1 METTRWQHLQS
12 LFDRAVATGPAD
24 DSGQHDT
31 VAVDTAMREEL
42 GALIAADRD
51 RDRVGESAARVA
63 SDLFADWIA
72 PSTRVGPWRLDEEI
86 GAGGMATVFKAHRD
100 DGAYQR
106 TVAIKF
112 LNGIPSRSGSDRMQR
127 ERQILADLDHPG
139 IARLLDGGHTAQG
152 QPYLVMD
159 HIDGVPITRYALAC
173 SLEQRLRLIQQVARA
188 LHYAHQRLVI
198 HRDLKPDNVLVR
210 ANGSPVLL
218 DFGIARLLDAEQ
230 TGDATVAAW
239 LTPAYASPEQR
250 RGEAVATASDVYS
263 LGVLMAEVV
272 SGRHLAPRPSGRVL
286 TPSQRGM
293 TGVARA
299 RLRELDA
306 MVARACA
313 VDATARYPS
322 AEALAEDIE
331 RFLRDQP
338 LSAASPTPL
347 YIAGKFLRRRRYAV
361 AASVLFAATLV
372 AFGWRLA
379 DERDRALRAEV
390 QASEQSVATRQ
401 VVDYLVSLFDL
412 QHADRLR
419 IDPVTPENLLDSGR
433 QRIVQQFAD
442 EPLRQSLLLGVM
454 GKIDWQLGR
463 HELAVDALQEAA
475 AIERQLGSPVRE
487 AGHLMMLGVVELDRG
502 QADHAVRHFN
512 DAILRMRDEPDTDLD
527 LARAVRGI
535 AQAHLRKGN
544 HALAL
549 RFSQRALRIA
559 ENLGD
564 DGRRSAELAR
574 ELQAQIQTQLASTAA
589 PAERDQTATA
599 DIFVPPT
606 RRSIGRPLPLA
617 QAIGLR

>member
-1 METTRWQHLQS
+1 METTRWQQLQS
-12 LFDRAVATGPAD
+12 MFDRAIATTSMQGE
-24 DSGQHDT
+24 HT
-31 VAVDTAMREEL
+31 VRTLPVDTAMRQEL
-42 GALIAADRD
+42 DALIAADCDHD
-51 RDRVGESAARVA
+51 RIAENAARVA
-63 SDLFADWIA
+63 RQALSGWTAV
-72 PSTRVGPWRLDEEI
+72 STRVGPWRLDEEI

-139 IARLLDGGHTAQG
+139 IARLLDGGSSEHG

-159 HIDGVPITRYALAC
+159 HIDGVPITRYAQDC

-210 ANGSPVLL
+210 GDGSPVLL
-218 DFGIARLLDAEQ
+218 DFGIARLLDGEQ
-230 TGDATVAAW
+230 PGDATLHAW

-250 RGEAVATASDVYS
+250 RGEAVATASDIYS

-272 SGRHLAPRPSGRVL
+272 SGRQLAPRPSGRVL

-293 TGVARA
+293 EGVARA

-313 VDATARYPS
+313 IDPAARYPS

-331 RFLRDQP
+331 RFLRHQP
-338 LSAASPTPL
+338 LSAAPPTPL
-347 YIAGKFLRRRRYAV
+347 YITGKFLRRRRYAV
-361 AASVLFAATLV
+361 AAGVLFAVTLV

-379 DERDRALRAEV
+379 GERDRALRAEA
-390 QASEQSVATRQ
+390 QASEQSIATRQ

-419 IDPVTPENLLDSGR
+419 IDPVTPESMLDSGR
-433 QRIVQQFAD
+433 QRIVDQFAE

-475 AIERQLGSPVRE
+475 AIERRLGSPVRE
-487 AGHLMMLGVVELDRG
+487 AGHVMMLGVVELDRD
-502 QADHAVRHFN
+502 QADPALRHFN
-512 DAILRMRDEPDTDLD
+512 DAILLMRNEPDTGIDLS
-527 LARAVRGI
+527 RAVRGM

-564 DGRRSAELAR
+564 DGKRSAELAR
-574 ELQAQIQTQLASTAA
+574 DLQAQIQVQLAANAAPVDGERSTAA
-589 PAERDQTATA
+589 PTVAAPSHRAID
-599 DIFVPPT
+599 
-606 RRSIGRPLPLA
+606 RRSPLA
-617 QAIGLR
+617 RSISLR